1 MLARL
6 DACVGASSRIV
17 GGGGVVQYEVN
28 RFSCAGAFCHVS
40 YFLALACDCKDLR
53 PVLSTVQ
60 HSRGFLNF
68 HIFFA
73 CQKCQQSQGSG
84 GSGLPSS

>member
-6 DACVGASSRIV
+6 DVCVGASSRIV
-17 GGGGVVQYEVN
+17 GGGVVQYEVN
-28 RFSCAGAFCHVS
+28 QFSCAGAFCHVS
-40 YFLALACDCKDLR
+40 YFLALACDYIGLR

-60 HSRGFLNF
+60 HSRRFLNC

-84 GSGLPSS
+84 GSGSPSS